1 MFINTASMYL
11 GILDWLIEWLTTFLT
26 WLIQWAIDILV
37 TVFAELFY
45 SIGAMLMRFADLV
58 QLMFKRL
65 AGLGT
70 YWTVGSDGKTAEK
83 TGDILLDLVTNKAVL
98 QVFLALSLIA
108 VVMVVA
114 GSIIQVVR
122 TEYTTEGSR
131 NSKAGIMGQALKSLM
146 LFFIVPLASVFG
158 IYISSF
164 LLKAIDTATNVSG
177 SSTISGQI
185 FVAAA
190 SESNKAK
197 MGDGKGAF
205 GGGNQVDYGAGWDW
219 ANGAGKSAIE
229 ALGINLS
236 SITGQKH
243 EQAAKLAILIDKAYA
258 QSGGEDSVGGAHP
271 GVDSWNVKYLNVVEV
286 SKCYNIR
293 NMNFIVLWFGGG
305 LAFYML
311 LMAAFGMIMRLFK
324 ATVLFVVAPPVVG
337 LMPLDGGNAFKQWR
351 KRFIGSIVS
360 AYGTII
366 SLNLLFLII
375 PILNNI
381 YIFPNEYWYSAQN
394 NFVHLLF
401 TLVAMF
407 MLKDSSK
414 MIADILDVE
423 DAMSSGEGMA
433 KKVGSAA
440 VSTAMAVGT
449 GGAALA
455 AGGMKMAGGI
465 ASKVNAGRATKA
477 AERGDAASAQKYLAK
492 SNNAKGGWGAG
503 RTLGKV
509 ASKNPLLSKGNK
521 MLSDFTGIDAQK
533 TIAGAKKAHSD
544 KMDDLAENSEKR
556 IANGTFTAKDLK
568 YADGGYRSQKKAAND
583 EARRAKVTDVMKE
596 RDLLNNSEVMHGAD
610 GNGGVV
616 AEVQKDLG
624 GLNDQK
630 TSLEGKISSFKNITS
645 AVNTAAYNAKMGD
658 SADAGEFFNK
668 AFDTLIGAG
677 LGVKLSADKNSIEAT
692 DPGAEED
699 TDRIVQAINEM
710 ARNIKENKEV
720 KVLDRNDYAQNE
732 RKELQ
737 NVNTKIDVAN
747 KIVQEGGQPFNVE
760 GLTNALQTLYGKG
773 NKKVE
778 DTIENLR
785 KEVQESVD
793 KAKADKEAGKMEAK
807 LDAIIKALKSKK

>member
-351 KRFIGSIVS
+351 QKFIGSIIS
-360 AYGTII
+360 AYGTIVA
-366 SLNLLFLII
+366 LNLLFLII

-407 MLKDSSK
+407 MLKDSAK
-414 MIADILDVE
+414 MISDIIGAE
-423 DAMSSGEGMA
+423 DAMGAGEGMA

-449 GGAALA
+449 AGAGAAAL
-455 AGGMKMAGGI
+455 GMKGVAMAGKLGGGI
-465 ASKVNAGRATKA
+465 ASKVSKGKVGKALMEKSTRLSNSAGAFAKNRGKSLLNTGKGYASKLSTAYTGHDVTKA
-477 AERGDAASAQKYLAK
+477 GSSIKSAFGSDEDAKNKFLESGKAATTIQEKHWSNQQERAYLKQSGKDGEISAYKELSQEKMEAGKATLKAQIEDGGAAIADEKLERIADVLQKILSKTEKGKTLSSNEQKTLDKYKLSVGIDENGKSYLDNGNGKNIDANAINNVVSAK
-492 SNNAKGGWGAG
+492 SELTVLHKAENIHSGGFD
-503 RTLGKV
+503 RYGKKINDS
-509 ASKNPLLSKGNK
+509 SKY
-521 MLSDFTGIDAQK
+521 
-533 TIAGAKKAHSD
+533 GAKKD
-544 KMDDLAENSEKR
+544 NS
-556 IANGTFTAKDLK
+556 GT
-568 YADGGYRSQKKAAND
+568 
-583 EARRAKVTDVMKE
+583 EI
-596 RDLLNNSEVMHGAD
+596 
-610 GNGGVV
+610 
-616 AEVQKDLG
+616 
-624 GLNDQK
+624 LNDVK
-630 TSLEGKISSFKNITS
+630 TEVEKQVEKT
-645 AVNTAAYNAKMGD
+645 
-658 SADAGEFFNK
+658 
-668 AFDTLIGAG
+668 
-677 LGVKLSADKNSIEAT
+677 
-692 DPGAEED
+692 
-699 TDRIVQAINEM
+699 
-710 ARNIKENKEV
+710 KE
-720 KVLDRNDYAQNE
+720 
-732 RKELQ
+732 
-737 NVNTKIDVAN
+737 
-747 KIVQEGGQPFNVE
+747 
-760 GLTNALQTLYGKG
+760 
-773 NKKVE
+773 
-778 DTIENLR
+778 
-785 KEVQESVD
+785 
-793 KAKADKEAGKMEAK
+793 EAGKTEN
-807 LDAIIKALKSKK
+807 LLKDVVKRLEKVEKNTGKK